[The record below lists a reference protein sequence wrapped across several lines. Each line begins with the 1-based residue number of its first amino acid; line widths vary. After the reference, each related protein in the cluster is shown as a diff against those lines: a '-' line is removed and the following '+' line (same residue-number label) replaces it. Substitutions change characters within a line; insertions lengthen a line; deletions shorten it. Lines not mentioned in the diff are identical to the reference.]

1 MSFEEI
7 FERIQKSRSMLAN
20 RRKTFNEA
28 KDSFSILESK
38 CEDVKQSISVADF
51 GANLAEVKSQMEKH
65 NYSEAY
71 RISKETLV
79 EIDSSLDSW
88 RPNLKLK
95 LPDNMTPGKWKK
107 YDLMITNEGNAHAL
121 NVDIQFYL
129 NLQLK
134 MPPPPSEIW
143 QISIFFALLLI
154 RGT

>member
-95 LPDNMTPGKWKK
+95 LPDNIPDG
-107 YDLMITNEGNAHAL
+107 
-121 NVDIQFYL
+121 
-129 NLQLK
+129 
-134 MPPPPSEIW
+134 
-143 QISIFFALLLI
+143 QI
-154 RGT
+154 